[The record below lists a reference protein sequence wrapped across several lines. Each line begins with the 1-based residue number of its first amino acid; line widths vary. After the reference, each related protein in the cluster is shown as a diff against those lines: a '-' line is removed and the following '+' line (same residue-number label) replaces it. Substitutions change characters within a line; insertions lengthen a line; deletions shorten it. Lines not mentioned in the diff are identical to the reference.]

1 MNYIGATMTLN
12 SSSYSII
19 ELLLLLL
26 LRQLP
31 IASVERLL
39 WSEIAETSLVAVVLP
54 WSPCR
59 YYTVITLLIFWV
71 NSSNHYND
79 KDNWGTGHVDDSP
92 ACTQLNE
99 LTCKWIQGHL
109 ILLDRRG
116 SRYCHLSVKHC
127 TIRRNIRRPLTH
139 ATKVQY
145 LARIVT
151 CLPRRL
157 STLWHCS
164 SVLVR

>member
-54 WSPCR
+54 
-59 YYTVITLLIFWV
+59 
-71 NSSNHYND
+71 
-79 KDNWGTGHVDDSP
+79 
-92 ACTQLNE
+92 
-99 LTCKWIQGHL
+99 
-109 ILLDRRG
+109 
-116 SRYCHLSVKHC
+116 
-127 TIRRNIRRPLTH
+127 
-139 ATKVQY
+139 
-145 LARIVT
+145 
-151 CLPRRL
+151 
-157 STLWHCS
+157 
-164 SVLVR
+164 